1 MISKAVPPAARPI
14 ANLQGL
20 AYLSLTANTESTY
33 SPDRDYW
40 LSELKFYSSSD
51 ISAATIKIT
60 VGGQTLF
67 GGAGI
72 PLSLLQDRV
81 AANAQA
87 GAAKGIYVF
96 KLPQPVPMSRANP
109 LKLTSSAACEVFAVG
124 LDPTAL

>member
-1 MISKAVPPAARPI
+1 MLSKAIPPATRPI

-20 AYLSLTANTESTY
+20 AYLSLSANTESTY

-40 LSELKFYSSSD
+40 LSELKFYSAND
-51 ISAATIKIT
+51 ISAATIKLT

-67 GGAGI
+67 GGSGI

-81 AANAQA
+81 SANSQAA
-87 GAAKGIYVF
+87 AAKGVYVF

-109 LKLTSSAACEVFAVG
+109 LKITSSAACEVFAVG